1 MDIIEA
7 GSAATSV
14 GERAGIKA
22 VVEADLGC
30 EISTFSRMLKKD
42 VDYAVECG
50 VDSIHLVIPV
60 SDLHIKEK
68 LKKDRAYVM
77 EAAGEVADYA
87 KSHGLIVEL
96 SGEDA
101 SRADLE
107 FLKELFETVKSDR
120 ICFCDTVG
128 VLTPERVTEVVQTL
142 KGIAPLNLHCHND
155 LGLATANSVKAI
167 LEGASGV
174 HVTVNGIGERA
185 GNASL
190 EEVVMALKKLYGVE
204 TRIKSERLYHI
215 SKLVSRLT
223 KILPSPNKPIVG
235 DNAFTHESGIHVH
248 AILADTATYEPMYP
262 EEVGRK
268 RRFVFGKHTGRK
280 SIEMAVKELEID
292 ASRDELDE
300 ILRRVKELGDL
311 GRRITDADL
320 QVIAETVTHVVKDP
334 KVILE
339 DLAVVSGSRIT
350 PTASIKLLI
359 DGNEV
364 LEAGTGD
371 GPVDAAMHALRRALG
386 NTTEIKLEK
395 YHVDAISGGTDA
407 LVEVIVT
414 LSKGDRVITARGARS
429 DIIMASLD
437 AMIEGINRLYR

>member
-1 MDIIEA
+1 VIEA
-7 GSAATSV
+7 GSAATSA
-14 GERAGIKA
+14 GERDGIKA

-30 EISTFSRMLKKD
+30 EISTFTRMLKKD
-42 VDYAVECG
+42 VDYALECD
-50 VDSIHLVIPV
+50 VDSIHLVVPV

-68 LKKDRAYVM
+68 LRKDRDYVI
-77 EAAGEVADYA
+77 AVAGEVADYA
-87 KSHGLIVEL
+87 RDHGLLVEL

-101 SRADLE
+101 SRADLG
-107 FLKELFETVKSDR
+107 FVGELFRTVKSDR

-128 VLTPERVTEVVQTL
+128 ILTPERVDEVVDAL

-155 LGLATANSVKAI
+155 LGLATANSVRAI
-167 LEGASGV
+167 LKGANGV

-190 EEVVMALKKLYGVE
+190 EEVVMVLKKLYGIE
-204 TRIKSERLYHI
+204 TDIKTEHLYHL
-215 SKLVSRLT
+215 STLVSRLT
-223 KILPSPNKPIVG
+223 KVTPSQNKPIVG

-248 AILADTATYEPMYP
+248 AIMADSATYEPINP

-280 SIEMAVKELEID
+280 SIEMAVKELGID
-292 ASRDELDE
+292 ADTDELDE
-300 ILRRVKELGDL
+300 ILQRVKELGDL
-311 GRRITDADL
+311 GKRVTDADL
-320 QVIAETVTHVVKDP
+320 QVIAEAVTGVTRDP

-339 DLAVVSGSRIT
+339 DLTVVSGNRIT
-350 PTASIKLLI
+350 PTASVRLLI
-359 DGNEV
+359 DRTEV

-371 GPVDAAMHALRRALG
+371 GPVDAAMNALRRALG
-386 NTTEIKLEK
+386 NMAEFKLEQ

-407 LVEVIVT
+407 LVEVRVT
-414 LSKGDRVITARGARS
+414 LSKGDRVITASGART
-429 DIIMASLD
+429 DIIMASLE